1 MANRLKLKLE
11 HMGMAL
17 DFAEQHIARQN
28 FEGAVVVLHSAMKQ
42 LLYGLQGNAKA
53 REEEQVTF
61 EGHPVMERIK
71 RICAD
76 VLDVSVK
83 DIEGKRKT
91 QSVALARHCAVYY
104 SRESGF
110 RVEEV
115 AKYFKRTTS
124 NVSHT
129 CTKIEDLLECDA
141 EMGAVIKLVGKKIRG
156 KE

>member
-53 REEEQVTF
+53 SEEEQVTF

-104 SRESGF
+104 SRESGL

-115 AKYFKRTTS
+115 AKYFKRTS
-124 NVSHT
+124 SSVSHT
-129 CTKIEDLLECDA
+129 CTKIEDLLECDR
-141 EMGAVIKLVGKKIRG
+141 EMGAIIKLVGKKIRG

>member
-42 LLYGLQGNAKA
+42 LLYGLQGNSKA
-53 REEEQVTF
+53 REDEMVTF
-61 EGHPVMERIK
+61 EGHPVIERIK
-71 RICAD
+71 RISAD

-91 QSVALARHCAVYY
+91 QSVSLARQCAVYY
-104 SRESGF
+104 SRQAGLG
-110 RVEEV
+110 VEEV
-115 AKYFKRTTS
+115 ASYFNRTHS
-124 NVSHT
+124 SVSHT
-129 CTKIEDLLECDA
+129 CTKIEDLLECDR
-141 EMGAVIKLVGKKIRG
+141 EMGAIIKLVGKKIRG

>member
-17 DFAEQHIARQN
+17 DFAEQHIAKQN

-61 EGHPVMERIK
+61 EGHPVIERIK

-104 SRESGF
+104 SRQAGIG
-110 RVEEV
+110 VEEV
-115 AKYFKRTTS
+115 ARYFNRCLLYTS
-124 NVSHT
+124 PSPR
-129 CTKIEDLLECDA
+129 DGLLSRMPSSA
-141 EMGAVIKLVGKKIRG
+141 
-156 KE
+156 